1 MQVTVFKCDVTGQ
14 LFEDEK
20 DYKAHKR
27 QLKREAEAQTRRE
40 EAKQALQALRDRA
53 SSVADVAS
61 LMELLNQYAL
71 QQAQLNGSTEVKEL
85 RLAQISVAGRSSRS
99 LDARVLVLT
108 GGSGSSFSSFSSSSM
123 DGIPGVR
130 FQSGGGASVPSDA
143 PAGTTR
149 AMTYQVTFEFDKLT
163 GLAKT
168 RDDIL
173 AAREAETAHLN
184 ALRTQADEML
194 YSESSS
200 FRELQEEG
208 AQLNT
213 ELELLRDR
221 LDRYTRMRE
230 ENLRKIG
237 DAVQAKHD
245 ELVTLHNEP
254 TERRKELE
262 ALMKVG
268 SV

>member
-27 QLKREAEAQTRRE
+27 QLKRQAEAQERRE
-40 EAKQALQALRDRA
+40 QVKQELQALRERA
-53 SSVADVAS
+53 SGIADVTS
-61 LMELLNQYAL
+61 LMELLNQYA
-71 QQAQLNGSTEVKEL
+71 QKQGELNGSTNVKEL
-85 RLAQISVAGRSSRS
+85 RLAQISVAGRNSRS

-108 GGSGSSFSSFSSSSM
+108 GGGSSFSSFSSSSM
-123 DGIPGVR
+123 EGIAGVR
-130 FQSGGGASVPSDA
+130 FQSGGGGAVPADA
-143 PAGTTR
+143 PAGTTA
-149 AMTYQVTFEFDKLT
+149 AMTYQVSLEFDKLT

-184 ALRTQADEML
+184 ALRTQADETL
-194 YSESSS
+194 YAESSA

-208 AQLNT
+208 AHLNT
-213 ELELLRDR
+213 EIERLRDN

-230 ENLRKIG
+230 ENMRKIG
-237 DAVQAKHD
+237 DAVQVKHD
-245 ELVTLHNEP
+245 ELAALHNEP
-254 TERRKELE
+254 TERRKALE
-262 ALMKVG
+262 SLMKVG